1 VTLTHILTL
10 LTTSE
15 HSAIVAGMNEAEF
28 NATVER
34 LKRANAVV
42 AKLDPAI
49 RADSFSVL
57 LPFVKGGDSRRNQ
70 NAPGGDE
77 ENSEAVDPP
86 GDRDDLLTKHG
97 GEPVDNVLVATAAWY
112 MEFGS
117 TPFSKAD
124 IQEILD
130 SAGMTAPVR
139 IDRTLDTTT
148 KGKGK
153 NLFRKQ
159 GRGRWVPSVPGEA
172 YFRETFNIKKGN
184 KKPSS
189 ESS

>member
-1 VTLTHILTL
+1 
-10 LTTSE
+10 
-15 HSAIVAGMNEAEF
+15 MNESEF
-28 NATVER
+28 DATVER
-34 LKRANAVV
+34 LKQANATV

-49 RADSFSVL
+49 RADAFAIL
-57 LPFVKGGDSRRNQ
+57 TPYVKGITGEGTQRK
-70 NAPGGDE
+70 PDE
-77 ENSEAVDPP
+77 EGRKSKVVDPP
-86 GDRDDLLTKHG
+86 SGRDELLTRHG
-97 GEPVDNVLVATAAWY
+97 GEPVDNVLVSTAAWY
-112 MEFGS
+112 MEYGS

-172 YFRETFNIKKGN
+172 YFRETFNVKKGT
-184 KKPSS
+184 KKPGS
-189 ESS
+189 EQS